1 MKYYLFNMF
10 TAIRNGQ
17 IAKKNVIY
25 QRNVKNCENFL
36 KVLWNE
42 GFIIGYEYSKDNKQI
57 KIVLKYLNNKPAI
70 NSIKLIT
77 KPSKRVYYSLKQLW
91 KINPSSGLII
101 LSTTKG
107 ILSLEN
113 CKKLGVGGEAFII
126 VN

>member
-1 MKYYLFNMF
+1 MF